1 MFAVA
6 AVVELAAAVVVVAS
20 FEAAPEHLPVPVWLP
35 YSGSGGLESVPRFAG
50 SGSEAAV

>member
-6 AVVELAAAVVVVAS
+6 AVVELAAAVAS
-20 FEAAPEHLPVPVWLP
+20 FEAAPGHLPVPVWLP

>member
-1 MFAVA
+1 MAFAVA
-6 AVVELAAAVVVVAS
+6 AVVELAAAVVVS
-20 FEAAPEHLPVPVWLP
+20 FEAAPGHLPVPVWLP

>member
-6 AVVELAAAVVVVAS
+6 AVVELAAAVVVAS
-20 FEAAPEHLPVPVWLP
+20 FEAAPGRLPVPVWLP